1 MGEVQ
6 HGKTTKW
13 KPNGKRTTQQ
23 QNKIFLKTKKQQPH
37 TQKSNEIKGFK
48 GLHTAE
54 NKTKQQTNTTTRI
67 EENVEEKMGGDLL
80 GLKSTRQEER
90 KDNFCNSKQLL
101 GKRKRHAD

>member
-48 GLHTAE
+48 GLHTEE
-54 NKTKQQTNTTTRI
+54 NKTKQNNRQI
-67 EENVEEKMGGDLL
+67 QQHE
-80 GLKSTRQEER
+80 LKRTLKKKWVVIFSV
-90 KDNFCNSKQLL
+90 
-101 GKRKRHAD
+101 